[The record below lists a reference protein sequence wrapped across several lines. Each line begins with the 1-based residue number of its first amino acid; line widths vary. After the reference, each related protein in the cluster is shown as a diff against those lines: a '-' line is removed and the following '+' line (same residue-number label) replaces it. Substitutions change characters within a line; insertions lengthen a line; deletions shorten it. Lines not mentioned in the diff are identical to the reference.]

1 MVVDEISI
9 NGLTVF
15 AHHGVLPHETALGQR
30 FVIDVVVGVDTRMAA
45 ASDALDHTLDYG
57 RLSAAIGELATQQ
70 PVKLIETLA
79 ENIATLV
86 LAQEQA
92 TSVSVTVT
100 KPQAPLSVLADSVA
114 VKIVRP

>member
-1 MVVDEISI
+1 MDEISI

-15 AHHGVLPHETALGQR
+15 GHHGVLPHETALGQR
-30 FVIDVVVGVDTRMAA
+30 FVIDVVVGVDTRRAA

-57 RLSAAIGELATQQ
+57 QLSAAISALATQR

-79 ENIATLV
+79 EHIATLV
-86 LAQEQA
+86 LDEPQA

-100 KPQAPLSVLADSVA
+100 KPHAPLSVLADSVA

>member
-1 MVVDEISI
+1 MDEIRI

-30 FVIDVVVGVDTRMAA
+30 FVIDVVVTVDTRQAA
-45 ASDALDHTLDYG
+45 ANDALEQTLDYG
-57 RLSAAIGELATQQ
+57 RLSAAIAEHATGR
-70 PVKLIETLA
+70 PVQLIETLA
-79 ENIATLV
+79 EDIAALV
-86 LAQEQA
+86 LADA
-92 TSVSVTVT
+92 HAHSVAVTVT